1 MEIFLLGALLNL
13 GSRRSF
19 RYLVVGGINTG
30 IGYVVGVL
38 FLIVFSGIMI
48 TPVIAILSSFITLN
62 VNYFLYKTI
71 VFKTVSSWKVE
82 LIRFY
87 KVNLVSTAV
96 AVCSLTILIDYLG
109 VSILLGQALSMILT
123 IVVAAVGNF
132 VFAFRE

>member
-62 VNYFLYKTI
+62 ANYFLYKTI

-123 IVVAAVGNF
+123 IVVEEEEQSGVK
-132 VFAFRE
+132 EQ